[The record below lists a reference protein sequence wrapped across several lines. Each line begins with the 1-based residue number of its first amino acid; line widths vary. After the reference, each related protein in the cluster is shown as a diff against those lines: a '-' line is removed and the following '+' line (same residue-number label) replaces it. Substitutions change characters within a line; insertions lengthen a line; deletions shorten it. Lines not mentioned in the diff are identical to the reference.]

1 MHLGCK
7 LRFENNDLI
16 ELIHVIMEKEVS
28 WWREL
33 TNQRSAIVNVYMASA
48 NGWAPVM
55 AAKC

>member
-33 TNQRSAIVNVYMASA
+33 TNQRSAIVNVYMVSA
-48 NGWAPVM
+48 NGWAPAM
-55 AAKC
+55 AVKC